1 MSLTTNTVTTWSPA
15 VSSSDENMVVTN
27 FSSDGTLSTDGTEY
41 LATFRVQFKPTNK
54 GTGYFRI
61 TGLPVSPGGD
71 AGPGSFVVL
80 TGVTLPSDAVVV
92 SALATTDAIFINASS
107 GGQSGSQSC
116 ESMLTNGTDVVIAG
130 SVSGLIDPNAF

>member
-1 MSLTTNTVTTWSPA
+1 MSLTANTVTTWSPA

-61 TGLPVSPGGD
+61 TGLTFSPGGNP
-71 AGPGSFVVL
+71 GPGSFVVL
-80 TGVTLPSDAVVV
+80 TGVTIPSGAVVV
-92 SALATTDAIFINASS
+92 SAYAALDAIFINASS
-107 GGQSGSQSC
+107 GAGTGAQTC
-116 ESMLTNGTDVVIAG
+116 ESMLTNGTDVVIVG
-130 SVSGLIDPNAF
+130 SVTGLIDPNGF